1 MADNKLISKVTLGGV
16 TYDIKDANARARL
29 LTLEGIVAG
38 GIQIIVADS
47 LPTASKDTVGKLYFI
62 PHIHEGEK
70 DIYDEYLTVIG
81 GTEETPVYT
90 WEKIGNTDID
100 LSGYAKNGHTHVVK
114 TNVTVAEKKYTPAG
128 DITLPTYT
136 STVTPTTE
144 TVATVTDAG
153 TSYSLTDGSVEQAA
167 DAKSEFATEGIT
179 ASYTKATETLVFATA
194 GTADAVTAAG
204 AVTYTKP
211 VLTGA
216 LPTFGTQSV
225 LTDATVATV
234 ADGDA
239 SFAGTEADITPV
251 LTNNDVTS
259 EVNVNPTV

>member
-16 TYDIKDANARARL
+16 TYDIKDANARDRL

-47 LPTASKDTVGKLYFI
+47 LPTASKGTVGKLYFI
-62 PHIHEGEK
+62 PHIYEGEK

-81 GTEETPVYT
+81 GTAEVPTYI

-100 LSGYAKNGHTHVVK
+100 LKDYAKNGHTHVVK
-114 TNVTVAEKKYTPAG
+114 TNVTVETKKYTPVGNIA
-128 DITLPTYT
+128 LPTYT
-136 STVTPTTE
+136 SIVKPTKND
-144 TVATVTDAG
+144 VATVTDAG
-153 TSYSLTDGSVEQAA
+153 TAYSLTGGSVKQAA
-167 DAKSEFATEGIT
+167 DAKDKFATEGIT
-179 ASYTKATETLVFATA
+179 ASYTEATETLVFATA

-204 AVTYTKP
+204 AVTHTKP

-225 LTDATVATV
+225 LTTATVTTS
-234 ADGDA
+234 ADGNA
-239 SFAGTEADITPV
+239 SFTGKEADITPT
-251 LTNNDVTS
+251 LTNSDVTS
-259 EVNVNPTV
+259 KVNVNPTV